1 MPVYYIIDNLQHIVG
16 LLNVKEDCTHHS
28 RLFYHIKLKKTDIYD
43 TNKYT
48 LSQVPVMYDLIVIG
62 GGPAGITTVYEYKKN
77 QPGKTVLLIEEG
89 PPASEYRYT
98 SVKDWVNASNDPNFI
113 QLYNTSSTPLQV
125 GLGVN
130 GSTLIFGLQFVYDD
144 THFPHADIQSLQDD
158 LGINKYDYSSSNIR
172 ASKKLLKTTLESNT
186 TFETINNLLYATG
199 ENLTERVL
207 YSNLLKNLKN
217 VDILTYSEV
226 QLLDVEDNIITGVS
240 LYDYTFRAK
249 TYVLTCGALGTPE
262 LLLKSNI
269 IQSGDYVLND
279 HLGFSIMYEKS
290 NDILYDE
297 YILGN
302 LQARHLGDD
311 WQVYFSLLPMET
323 FETKLVVTYATSRLL
338 DDTKKVYFSLDGSN
352 HLLIDN
358 YSLEDGETY
367 GTYKSILKDA
377 FFTIDAELIKLGF
390 NRIHSGIH
398 SESTQ
403 EQVYENALE
412 KIISIYHYQ
421 STLADKVVKVV
432 GKNDVFN
439 HLDNYRLVGGP
450 NNLFLGDLATFG
462 YKFHHFGST
471 SAVAAQCGLTLASL
485 LKNEEL

>member
-1 MPVYYIIDNLQHIVG
+1 MPVYYIIDELKNIVG
-16 LLNVKEDCTHHS
+16 LLNIKKDCTHFSHK
-28 RLFYHIKLKKTDIYD
+28 FYHIKLKKTDIYH

-62 GGPAGITTVYEYKKN
+62 GGPAGISTVYEYKKHN
-77 QPGKTVLLIEEG
+77 LDKTVLLIEEG
-89 PPASEYRYT
+89 PPVSEYQYT
-98 SVKDWVNASNDPNFI
+98 SVKDWMNTTRDPKFT
-113 QLYNTSSTPLQV
+113 QLYNTNSDPLLT
-125 GLGVN
+125 GLGEGG
-130 GSTLIFGLQFVYDD
+130 GSLIFGLQFVYDD
-144 THFPHADIQSLQDD
+144 KHFPLADIQRLQDD
-158 LGINKYDYSSSNIR
+158 LGISKYNYKSPNILD
-172 ASKKLLKTTLESNT
+172 SKKLLKTTLESNT
-186 TFETINNLLYATG
+186 TFETINNFIYATG

-207 YSNLLKNLKN
+207 YSNLLKNLEN

-240 LYDYTFRAK
+240 LYDYTFKAK
-249 TYVLTCGALGTPE
+249 NYVLTCGALGTPE

-269 IQSGDYVLND
+269 IQSGEYVLND
-279 HLGFSIMYEKS
+279 HLGFSIMYEKP

-338 DDTKKVYFSLDGSN
+338 DDTKKVYFSLDGN
-352 HLLIDN
+352 NNLLIDN
-358 YSLEDGETY
+358 YSLEDGQTY
-367 GTYKSILKDA
+367 GTYKSILKEA
-377 FFTIDAELIKLGF
+377 FVTIDAELINLGF
-390 NRIHSGIH
+390 NRMRD
-398 SESTQ
+398 ESTL
-403 EQVYENALE
+403 EQVYEKVLE
-412 KIISIYHYQ
+412 KEMISIYHYQ

-432 GKNDVFN
+432 EEDNVFN
-439 HLDNYRLVGGP
+439 HLDNYRLYGGP
-450 NNLFLGDLATFG
+450 KNLFLGDLATFG

>member
-1 MPVYYIIDNLQHIVG
+1 MPVYYIIDNLQDIVG
-16 LLNVKEDCTHHS
+16 LLNIKEDCTHLSHT
-28 RLFYHIKLKKTDIYD
+28 FYHIKLKKTDIYH

-48 LSQVPVMYDLIVIG
+48 LSQVPVMYDLIVMG
-62 GGPAGITTVYEYKKN
+62 AGPAGITTVYEYKKN
-77 QPGKTVLLIEEG
+77 SPNKTVLLIEEG

-98 SVKDWVNASNDPNFI
+98 SVKDWMNAGNDSKFI
-113 QLYNTSSTPLQV
+113 QLYNTSSAPLQV
-125 GLGVN
+125 GQGLGGGTN
-130 GSTLIFGLQFVYDD
+130 IFGLQFVYDNI
-144 THFPHADIQSLQDD
+144 HFPLADIESLQDD
-158 LGINKYDYSSSNIR
+158 LGIRKYNYTSSNIL

-186 TFETINNLLYATG
+186 TFETISNLLYATG
-199 ENLTERVL
+199 KNLTERVL
-207 YSNLLKNLKN
+207 YSNLLKNLEN

-240 LYDYTFRAK
+240 LYDYTFKAK
-249 TYVLTCGALGTPE
+249 NYVLTCGALGTPE

-269 IQSGDYVLND
+269 IQSGEYVLND
-279 HLGFSIMYEKS
+279 HLGFSIMYEKP

-352 HLLIDN
+352 NLLIDN
-358 YSLEDGETY
+358 YSLEDGQTY

-377 FFTIDAELIKLGF
+377 FVTIDSELINLGF
-390 NRIHSGIH
+390 YRMR
-398 SESTQ
+398 SEPTL
-403 EQVYENALE
+403 EQVYEKVLDE
-412 KIISIYHYQ
+412 IISIYHYQ

-432 GKNDVFN
+432 EQHDVFN
-439 HLDNYRLVGGP
+439 DLDNYRLYGGP
-450 NNLFLGDLATFG
+450 KNLFLGDLATFG
-462 YKFHHFGST
+462 SNFQHVGST
-471 SAVAAQCGLTLASL
+471 SAVAAAQGLTLATL
-485 LKNEEL
+485 LKKHNL

>member
-1 MPVYYIIDNLQHIVG
+1 MPVYYIIDNLQDIVG

-28 RLFYHIKLKKTDIYD
+28 RLFYHIKLKKTDIYH

-62 GGPAGITTVYEYKKN
+62 AGPAGISTVYEYKKN
-77 QPGKTVLLIEEG
+77 QPYKTVLLIEEG
-89 PPASEYRYT
+89 PPASEYQYT
-98 SVKDWVNASNDPNFI
+98 SIKDWMNASNDPKFI
-113 QLYNTSSTPLQV
+113 QLYNTSSAPLQV
-125 GLGVN
+125 GLGIG
-130 GSTLIFGLQFVYDD
+130 GSSNIFGLQFVYDD

-158 LGINKYDYSSSNIR
+158 LGIRKYGYTSSNILD
-172 ASKKLLKTTLESNT
+172 SKKLLKTTLESNT

-226 QLLDVEDNIITGVS
+226 QLLNVEDNIITGVS
-240 LYDYTFRAK
+240 LYDTIFK
-249 TYVLTCGALGTPE
+249 GKNYVLTCGALGTPE

-269 IQSGDYVLND
+269 IQSGEYLLND
-279 HLGFSIMYEKS
+279 HLGFSIMYEKP

-302 LQARHLGDD
+302 LQSRHLGDD

-338 DDTKKVYFSLDGSN
+338 DDTKKVYFSLDNSN

-358 YSLEDGETY
+358 YSLEDGQTY

-377 FFTIDAELIKLGF
+377 FVTIDSELINLGF
-390 NRIHSGIH
+390 NRMR
-398 SESTQ
+398 SEPTL
-403 EQVYENALE
+403 EQVYEKVLE
-412 KIISIYHYQ
+412 KEMISIYHYQ

-432 GKNDVFN
+432 EQQDVFN
-439 HLDNYRLVGGP
+439 DLDNYRLLNGP
-450 NNLFLGDLATFG
+450 QNLFLGDLATFG
-462 YKFHHFGST
+462 SNFQHFGST
-471 SAVAAQCGLTLASL
+471 SAVAAAQGLTLASL
-485 LKNEEL
+485 LKKI

>member
-1 MPVYYIIDNLQHIVG
+1 MPVYYIIDNLQDIVG

-28 RLFYHIKLKKTDIYD
+28 RLFYHIKLKKTHIYH

-48 LSQVPVMYDLIVIG
+48 LSQVPVMYDLIVMG
-62 GGPAGITTVYEYKKN
+62 AGPAGITTVYEYKKN
-77 QPGKTVLLIEEG
+77 NPYKTVLLIEEG
-89 PPASEYRYT
+89 PPVSEYRYT
-98 SVKDWVNASNDPNFI
+98 SVKDWMNAVNDPKFI

-125 GLGVN
+125 GLGIGGGTN
-130 GSTLIFGLQFVYDD
+130 IFGLQFVNDEK
-144 THFPHADIQSLQDD
+144 HFPLADIESLQDD
-158 LGINKYDYSSSNIR
+158 LDINKYDYSSSNIL

-186 TFETINNLLYATG
+186 TFETINNFVYATG

-240 LYDYTFRAK
+240 LYDYTFKAK
-249 TYVLTCGALGTPE
+249 KYVLTCGALGTPE

-269 IQSGDYVLND
+269 IQSGEYVLND
-279 HLGFSIMYEKS
+279 HLGFSIMYEKP

-297 YILGN
+297 YILGH
-302 LQARHLGDD
+302 LQARDLGDD

-323 FETKLVVTYATSRLL
+323 YETKLVVTYATSRLL

-352 HLLIDN
+352 NLLIDN

-390 NRIHSGIH
+390 NRMRG
-398 SESTQ
+398 ESTL
-403 EQVYENALE
+403 EQVYEKVLE
-412 KIISIYHYQ
+412 KEMISIYHYQ

-432 GKNDVFN
+432 EEDNVFN
-439 HLDNYRLVGGP
+439 HLDNYRLYSGP
-450 NNLFLGDLATFG
+450 KNLFLGDLATFG